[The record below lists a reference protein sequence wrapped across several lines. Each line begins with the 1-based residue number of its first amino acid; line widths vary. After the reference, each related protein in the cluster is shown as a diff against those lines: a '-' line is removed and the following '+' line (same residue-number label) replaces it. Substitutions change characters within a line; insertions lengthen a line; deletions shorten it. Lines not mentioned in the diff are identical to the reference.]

1 MRKLFQVQAREF
13 IAEFLPQWLKPLENI
28 LATKGNKNISAKG
41 NDWYSGN
48 LPTFAD
54 FAIMVVLDFIHRDYM
69 TFKGLNNLAERR
81 SILDQFPNP
90 LALLKSGGD
99 PV

>member
-1 MRKLFQVQAREF
+1 MHTVKHTVKHTGETLSNTQEGQEKFYQEANF
-13 IAEFLPQWLKPLENI
+13 
-28 LATKGNKNISAKG
+28 
-41 NDWYSGN
+41 
-48 LPTFAD
+48 
-54 FAIMVVLDFIHRDYM
+54 DFIHRDYM
-69 TFKGLNNLAERR
+69 TFKGLNNLEERR